1 MTRALTYRLV
11 EEGDVPALLR
21 LWEEAGWGTLT
32 EEVWRQWFVE
42 TPHGRCVVAVA
53 VDDRG
58 EVVAQEMFTPSL
70 LSIDGREVHALR
82 FSAPIVS
89 RSVRDVSLR
98 SREHPVV
105 GLYRVASE
113 AASAQGFGVI
123 YSLPEYGWLPIFRQ
137 EPGFAEAVYPCVAVP
152 LEWSGGLQPA
162 GERRRAE
169 ARRST
174 YVACPPE
181 FNEEYDQLWLSA
193 RETFPI
199 HCGVVRR
206 QEWVRFRNSGRIAIE
221 VRDASDGSLAGYAS
235 VKKQTG
241 LLADVLARHPDEL
254 PHVLQTTLRWL
265 SENRGGLTHLK
276 VMQTPA
282 LAAALEGLPTETVDY
297 RFAFT
302 CRTLDEMLPAEAIAP
317 ARWHTMPGD

>member
-1 MTRALTYRLV
+1 MTRALTYRLL

-32 EEVWRQWFVE
+32 EDVWRQWFVE
-42 TPHGRCVVAVA
+42 TPHGRCVVTVA

-70 LSIDGREVHALR
+70 LSIDGREVRALR
-82 FSAPIVS
+82 VSAPIVS
-89 RSVRDVSLR
+89 SSIRGISLR
-98 SREHPVV
+98 HPEHPVF
-105 GLYRVASE
+105 GLYHTAAE
-113 AASAQGFGVI
+113 AAAAQGFGVI
-123 YSLPEYGWLPIFRQ
+123 YSLPEYGWLPIFRSLRN
-137 EPGFAEAVYPCVAVP
+137 FAEAAYPCVAVR
-152 LEWSGGLQPA
+152 LDAHHDTNAFVG
-162 GERRRAE
+162 RA
-169 ARRST
+169 
-174 YVACPPE
+174 PE
-181 FNEEYDQLWLSA
+181 FNDEYDRLWLSA
-193 RETFPI
+193 RENFPI

-206 QEWVRFRNSGRIAIE
+206 QEWVRFRNSGRIAVE

-254 PHVLQTTLRWL
+254 PHVLNATLRWL
-265 SENRGGLTHLK
+265 AENRGGLTQIK

-282 LAAALEGLPTETVDY
+282 LAAALEGFSTEAVDY

-302 CRTLDEMLPAEAIAP
+302 CRTLDDALPAAAIAP
-317 ARWHTMPGD
+317 ERWHSMPGD

>member
-1 MTRALTYRLV
+1 VTGTLTYRLV
-11 EEGDVPALLR
+11 EERDVPALLR
-21 LWEEAGWGTLT
+21 LWEEAGWGTLS

-53 VDDRG
+53 VDSRG

-70 LSIDGREVHALR
+70 VSVDGREVRALR

-89 RSVRDVSLR
+89 RSIRGVSLR
-98 SREHPVV
+98 HPEHPVF
-105 GLYRVASE
+105 GLYRTAVE

-123 YSLPEYGWLPIFRQ
+123 YSLPDYAWLPIFRLV
-137 EPGFAEAVYPCVAVP
+137 PGFAEAAYGCVAVECGADFSP
-152 LEWSGGLQPA
+152 LSTGEPNGGLKPA
-162 GERRRAE
+162 LQARPAE
-169 ARRST
+169 FT
-174 YVACPPE
+174 D
-181 FNEEYDQLWLSA
+181 EYDRLWLSA

-206 QEWVRFRNSGRIAIE
+206 HEWVRFRNSGRIAVE
-221 VRDASDGSLAGYAS
+221 VRDPSDGSLAGYAS

-241 LLADVLARHPDEL
+241 LLADVLARRPGEL
-254 PHVLQTTLRWL
+254 PHVLQATMRWL
-265 SENRGGLTHLK
+265 AENGGGLTHLK

-282 LAAALEGLPTETVDY
+282 LAAALEGFPTENVDY

-302 CRTLDEMLPAEAIAP
+302 CRTLDERLPAEAIAP
-317 ARWHTMPGD
+317 ERWHAMPGD